1 MAYPTYQWSGIAWF
15 AMTPFLLVLRG
26 KTWSI
31 ALVVGVGF
39 VMLLGIGITPWSY
52 ETVAAYFSF
61 SWPMALL
68 VTGLIL
74 AIFCGSYMGL
84 TAVLCARLLRE
95 HQTVWCWLGIPAV
108 WVSSEFVRSDLFFGF
123 AWTQLSH
130 TQYRY
135 LSLIQIADI
144 TGVYGLSFL
153 LALCNYVVAE
163 ILITLRVRMGRRD
176 ILVLPWPAFGA
187 LVLGYTFTLYYGTLR
202 LRQYPPYATAALQSE
217 SVNVA
222 LVTAHSPSAQ
232 RWQRVHYGGNL
243 LNYIDATQQGIT
255 SRQSDLIVW
264 PEFAVGFYLDRE
276 PALQAQIGRLTRRAN
291 APLLLGAP
299 RTSNSEA
306 GPNYYNTAYFISA
319 NGRLQL
325 QDVYDKI
332 RLLPFAE
339 FRPFSLPALVSHRH
353 ERPSLFTP
361 GERPTIFSLPKG
373 DFGVMICYEATY
385 PYLARRLVQ
394 RGAQFLVN
402 ISNDVWLS
410 YGGPAAAQQHFAI
423 SVFRAVETKRS
434 LARVATAGLSGF
446 VDPAGRRASLSV
458 ATSGVTFGEIA
469 PGRELTLYTRYGDG
483 FAWACTGFAL
493 MAVTRTRARSVNA
506 RSCS

>member
-1 MAYPTYQWSGIAWF
+1 MAS
-15 AMTPFLLVLRG
+15 
-26 KTWSI
+26 
-31 ALVVGVGF
+31 
-39 VMLLGIGITPWSY
+39 
-52 ETVAAYFSF
+52 
-61 SWPMALL
+61 
-68 VTGLIL
+68 
-74 AIFCGSYMGL
+74 
-84 TAVLCARLLRE
+84 
-95 HQTVWCWLGIPAV
+95 
-108 WVSSEFVRSDLFFGF
+108 LFFWHC
-123 AWTQLSH
+123 AIMWSP
-130 TQYRY
+130 RY
-135 LSLIQIADI
+135 SSPYASGWEGA
-144 TGVYGLSFL
+144 TFSSF
-153 LALCNYVVAE
+153 
-163 ILITLRVRMGRRD
+163 RGRHSG
-176 ILVLPWPAFGA
+176 P

-319 NGRLQL
+319 NGRLQ
-325 QDVYDKI
+325 DVYDKI

-353 ERPSLFTP
+353 ERLSLFTP
-361 GERPTIFSLPKG
+361 GERTTIFSLPKG

-458 ATSGVTFGEIA
+458 ATSGVTFDCSRSGA
-469 PGRELTLYTRYGDG
+469 HPLHALWRRVCLGLHRLCPDGRDP
-483 FAWACTGFAL
+483 
-493 MAVTRTRARSVNA
+493 N
-506 RSCS
+506 